1 MTILESLKEN
11 VLENFPN
18 QIVYPNK
25 TQDLLAYCEKNV
37 NLITEAYELDL
48 AEGSDRHTKMM
59 ISQHYYG
66 NRRQTKNT
74 LVAQMKDII
83 PSK

>member
-37 NLITEAYELDL
+37 DLITEAYELDL
-48 AEGSDRHTKMM
+48 AEGSDRH
-59 ISQHYYG
+59 SSDGHCDSG
-66 NRRQTKNT
+66 N
-74 LVAQMKDII
+74 LW
-83 PSK
+83 PSYPGRDL